1 MPFDES
7 LIEWDKPTTGFDP
20 SLIKWDE
27 EKPSIDTEVQSGEA
41 LPGYETPEP
50 LTWADRWQRFKE
62 SLGGGPITLPEIP
75 KAAGPYLGQLM
86 LGPAKDIVPPSIKSE
101 YVDPLAHTLATAG
114 KGMAEFT
121 LTPEGALATA
131 ATVAQPELAPYIW
144 GGIGASQI
152 PSLPERE
159 AQYAEQT
166 LSKDPYE
173 RMRGWFGAIT
183 DPLMTGLMTS
193 GAPIAA
199 RRKFAIEPPKT
210 TIPIERTSDAIQ
222 RKTEKLLQPVRTQ
235 PGEGVREMPVTERLE
250 EAGQRGEPTPTKAG
264 EQPPPEEGT
273 AALGDVISKPAQ
285 DSLKLLEERI
295 NSGELSNDTAN
306 KIGLEIKSP
315 EEQAAL
321 SKIIEDSQPKIQEGL
336 KSTDLNT
343 RLRASNLT
351 RFLDET
357 KRSSEIASGKRVA
370 ETSVEKTLA
379 EVKKPIEPVEK
390 PQVEQPSQVET
401 AAQKRLREL
410 QVKPGTSP
418 ADLRKQT
425 EIKQLASQSTTAHGA
440 LKSLVDAGHF
450 TGLNKLLADRL
461 VKLGDFGLKHKIGGK
476 YETGTPSSNP
486 FGMFDQNTNTVHVYD
501 EAFNSLN
508 GQTSLLHEYVHGLTH
523 KAIAS
528 GLFKDQLKSL
538 YFAAAQKALE
548 TGQSFYGVSTEGLLK
563 SHLSDRYLHEFVA
576 EAMSSEKFQKFLESQ
591 KSPLTNR
598 SLRHEFVSW
607 VRKVLGIKEGTSL
620 DDSLNLTM
628 NLIDA
633 QRRME
638 TPTGDVPAPKTPTT
652 ESIRKA
658 EQSPKPTGPPPTNA
672 ATDQDRMIGV
682 HFNEANGPPQSRTLG
697 IVSSITPTFT
707 QAIKTVSENVKNAFP
722 WVREHWREAAMLQAP
737 KLTDLNREAGES
749 GVRFA
754 SSFLFGRQHGLMFA
768 EKVLD
773 GLNVKA
779 EQFGVALS
787 EDNLRDLRRSYT
799 EEARKL
805 GESGKLDEANQI
817 MEQANAVQTLIG
829 KKNSPFKTEDQ
840 YQEFLNRDD
849 VKEAIR
855 RHIQLWK
862 EQKDPMYR
870 KANDLDPETPLA
882 TRGLQTGA
890 RINLKAVMEGD
901 KPIHGVGLPRFRQL
915 ITMKRRDPFAR
926 RATGAG
932 KVYEGNYH
940 ELMANGFEREMPVA
954 TQHEFYKKLI
964 DTGIGKVQSKE
975 FVGDLT
981 INGEATKAI
990 LLKLNPWRNQWL
1002 HVPLSVFEEVKT
1014 ISGLDQQPQLKV
1026 FKKFNDLMTGLSIQ
1040 GLAEGTTHASNLLTQ
1055 VFTGL
1060 GPTSNPMINAMLK
1073 SVGRSDLLITLP
1085 RVLAKSFS
1093 NQREAMLKLA
1103 EIGAAKTPYTG
1114 RMGWLLNRIDQGVR
1128 LVSSENYK
1136 QMAEAGWVENTETG
1150 LREYVNQVGN
1160 YNKRLQPY
1168 LIRKL
1173 RETGI
1178 QPFATAMQTFNI
1190 MGVRRLAMAPGAKAS
1205 SNAAALALRADIA
1218 AGWLGTLLIPAM
1230 INTLISGKPSGVE
1243 GTEIGAIG
1251 WKDDKGKLQ
1260 QLNILRIAGFERG
1273 ARITGIKP
1281 AIEAYR
1287 KGLGHRH
1294 AAEAALTSIG
1304 GTGMRTVAGP
1314 GPEFL
1319 YMSATGK
1326 RIGLPMIQTA
1336 PAAPPTDSMSPF
1348 KNQFAMNV
1356 QQALIEASP
1365 LANSTY
1371 DFWHNK
1377 DWSEIGKR
1385 QLTRFWPTSGMTEE
1399 MQRALPKILERKDAV
1414 DYGDW
1419 LAKQAKKKPMQERAT
1434 FVNEQLKKDKVE
1446 PRFLKAVYEEV
1457 RKKGTYKYQ

>member
-7 LIEWDKPTTGFDP
+7 LIEWDKPPTSFDP

-27 EKPSIDTEVQSGEA
+27 PTLEEVSASPEMKATRAA
-41 LPGYETPEP
+41 LGFAGKAMQLPE
-50 LTWADRWQRFKE
+50 QIGGIF
-62 SLGGGPITLPEIP
+62 SLFQEGQPYFERPEIP
-75 KAAGPYLGQLM
+75 TSSMERAAQTAAQQKAISQTLPLASQITPSAESGFESVTPQDIEQWKWEEDTGSVSQWKPSLKERFRYSSTGRAL
-86 LGPAKDIVPPSIKSE
+86 LGPPEVERAAMPAGAGDKIGLLEIPEALFQSTLIPPQIRKPIEESLPQLAQTGGVSGAIAAPVIGAGVGMASPALPLIPFASLPRAARLAAAAPITVPFLAQAPEAYQKIKSAVDRGE
-101 YVDPLAHTLATAG
+101 YSEAGRMLSEQGVNAVMALTAPLGAIPKAVPS
-114 KGMAEFT
+114 GMAEVNRIKSRIS
-121 LTPEGALATA
+121 E
-131 ATVAQPELAPYIW
+131 
-144 GGIGASQI
+144 IGDQVK
-152 PSLPERE
+152 R
-159 AQYAEQT
+159 T
-166 LSKDPYE
+166 KDPNKILQLADE
-173 RMRGWFGAIT
+173 QDSLIQQ
-183 DPLMTGLMTS
+183 L
-193 GAPIAA
+193 
-199 RRKFAIEPPKT
+199 K
-210 TIPIERTSDAIQ
+210 ERTSDAIQ
-222 RKTEKLLQPVRTQ
+222 RKTTPVLQPVRPQ
-235 PGEGVREMPVTERLE
+235 PVEGLREMPVRERLE
-250 EAGQRGEPTPTKAG
+250 EAGKRSEPTPTETG
-264 EQPPPEEGT
+264 EQPPPKEGT
-273 AALGDVISKPAQ
+273 ASLGDVKQELGDEVSNLREFSAPKYGVAPRWRFEVKGSTIDVPAGSSVETIRSKVAEKLKEYGEEEPAKVATYAGKQLGLDMYEVPGIKPGIVRHISKETALKEGYTIEGEPAVAERPVEFEEPPKPQ
-285 DSLKLLEERI
+285 GTVRLYRGRSPMGGTAVSSEHFSPNREYARNFAGAEGSVDYVDVPVDKLPKAWEER
-295 NSGELSNDTAN
+295 
-306 KIGLEIKSP
+306 
-315 EEQAAL
+315 
-321 SKIIEDSQPKIQEGL
+321 
-336 KSTDLNT
+336 
-343 RLRASNLT
+343 
-351 RFLDET
+351 
-357 KRSSEIASGKRVA
+357 
-370 ETSVEKTLA
+370 
-379 EVKKPIEPVEK
+379 
-390 PQVEQPSQVET
+390 
-401 AAQKRLREL
+401 
-410 QVKPGTSP
+410 
-418 ADLRKQT
+418 
-425 EIKQLASQSTTAHGA
+425 
-440 LKSLVDAGHF
+440 
-450 TGLNKLLADRL
+450 
-461 VKLGDFGLKHKIGGK
+461 
-476 YETGTPSSNP
+476 
-486 FGMFDQNTNTVHVYD
+486 
-501 EAFNSLN
+501 
-508 GQTSLLHEYVHGLTH
+508 
-523 KAIAS
+523 
-528 GLFKDQLKSL
+528 
-538 YFAAAQKALE
+538 KALG
-548 TGQSFYGVSTEGLLK
+548 TGVKYFKLPPEVVSNAKELPI
-563 SHLSDRYLHEFVA
+563 
-576 EAMSSEKFQKFLESQ
+576 Q
-591 KSPLTNR
+591 
-598 SLRHEFVSW
+598 
-607 VRKVLGIKEGTSL
+607 RKAKVYEL
-620 DDSLNLTM
+620 
-628 NLIDA
+628 
-633 QRRME
+633 E
-638 TPTGDVPAPKTPTT
+638 TPTGDVPEPKTPTT
-652 ESIRKA
+652 ESVNKSEEA
-658 EQSPKPTGPPPTNA
+658 PKPTGPPPTNA

-682 HFNEANGPPQSRTLG
+682 HFNEPNGPPQSRALG

-722 WVREHWREAAMLQAP
+722 WVREHWRSSAMMQAP
-737 KLTDLNREAGES
+737 KLTDMNRQAGES

-754 SSFLFGRQHGLMFA
+754 SSFFFAAQHGLMFA

-773 GLNVKA
+773 GFNIKT

-805 GESGKLDEANQI
+805 GESGKLDEANQV

-890 RINLKAVMEGD
+890 RINLKAIMEGD

-915 ITMKRRDPFAR
+915 ITLKRRDPFAR

-932 KVYEGNYH
+932 RVYEGNYH

-964 DTGIGKVQSKE
+964 DSGIGKVQSKE
-975 FVGDLT
+975 FISDLT

-1002 HVPLSVFEEVKT
+1002 HVPRSVFEEVKT

-1040 GLAEGTTHASNLLTQ
+1040 GFAEGTTHASNLLTQ

-1060 GPTSNPMINAMLK
+1060 GPTANPMINAVLK

-1103 EIGAAKTPYTG
+1103 EIGAAKTPYSG

-1128 LVSSENYK
+1128 LVSAENYK

-1190 MGVRRLAMAPGAKAS
+1190 MGVRRMAMAPGAKAS

-1243 GTEIGAIG
+1243 GTNIGSIG
-1251 WKDDKGKLQ
+1251 WRDDKGKLQ
-1260 QLNILRIAGFERG
+1260 QIPVLRIAGFERG
-1273 ARITGIKP
+1273 ARITGVLP

-1294 AAEAALTSIG
+1294 AAEAALTAIG

-1348 KNQFAMNV
+1348 KNQFSMNI
-1356 QQALIEASP
+1356 QQALIESSP

-1385 QLTRFWPTSGMTEE
+1385 QFTRFWPTSGMTEE

-1419 LAKQAKKKPMQERAT
+1419 LAKQAKKKPMEERAA